1 LLYICHLI
9 QTLSTENYL
18 KAIYHFSQSSS
29 GAVAT
34 TSIAKQIGAKPSS
47 VTDMFKKLSDQNLV
61 KYQKYQGVSLTNE
74 GVKMALRIIRK
85 HRLWESFLVSHLNF
99 NWDEVHQVAEQLE
112 HIQSEKLTNELER
125 FLDYPTHDPHGD
137 PIPNRALF
145 MKTYNKILLTEL
157 PANKEGVCVG
167 VKDDSSDFLRYLDRR
182 QIGIGTPLQVLH
194 REDFDDSLHIQAGK
208 STLMITK
215 KTAENIYVKP

>member
-1 LLYICHLI
+1 M
-9 QTLSTENYL
+9 QTLSTEDYL
-18 KAIYHFSQSSS
+18 KAIYHVSQTTS

-34 TSIAKQIGAKPSS
+34 TRIAKQIGAKPSS
-47 VTDMFKKLSDQNLV
+47 VTDMFKKLSDQELV
-61 KYQKYQGVSLTNE
+61 KYQKYQGVSLTSE
-74 GVKMALRIIRK
+74 GVKTALRIIRK

-112 HIQSEKLTNELER
+112 HNQSEKLTNELER

-145 MKTYNKILLTEL
+145 MKTDNNILLAEL
-157 PANKEGVCVG
+157 PVNKAGVCVG
-167 VKDDSSDFLRYLDRR
+167 VKDNSSDFLRYLDRR

-194 REDFDDSLHIQAGK
+194 REDFDESLHIQAGN

-215 KTAENIYVKP
+215 KTAENIYIKP

>member
-1 LLYICHLI
+1 M
-9 QTLSTENYL
+9 QTLSTEDYL
-18 KAIYHFSQSSS
+18 KAIYHVSQSSS

-74 GVKMALRIIRK
+74 GVKTALRIVRK
-85 HRLWESFLVSHLNF
+85 HRLWESFGFSLNF

-145 MKTYNKILLTEL
+145 MKTYSKILLTEL
-157 PANKEGVCVG
+157 PVNKEGVCIG
-167 VKDDSSDFLRYLDRR
+167 VKDNSSGFLRYLDRR
-182 QIGIGTPLQVLH
+182 QIGIGTTLQVLH

>member
-1 LLYICHLI
+1 M
-9 QTLSTENYL
+9 QTLSTEDYL
-18 KAIYHFSQSSS
+18 KAIYHVSQSFS

-47 VTDMFKKLSDQNLV
+47 VTDMFKKLSDQKLV

-74 GVKMALRIIRK
+74 GVKTALRIVRK

-125 FLDYPTHDPHGD
+125 FLNYPTHDPHGD

-145 MKTYNKILLTEL
+145 MKTYSKILLTEL
-157 PANKEGVCVG
+157 PVNKEGVCIG
-167 VKDDSSDFLRYLDRR
+167 VKDNSSGFLRYLDRR
-182 QIGIGTPLQVLH
+182 QIGIGTTLQVLH

>member
-1 LLYICHLI
+1 M
-9 QTLSTENYL
+9 QTLSTEDYL
-18 KAIYHFSQSSS
+18 KAIYHVSQSSS

-74 GVKMALRIIRK
+74 GVKTALRIVRK

-145 MKTYNKILLTEL
+145 MKTYSKILLTEL
-157 PANKEGVCVG
+157 PVNKEGVCIG
-167 VKDDSSDFLRYLDRR
+167 VKDNSSGFLRYLDRR
-182 QIGIGTPLQVLH
+182 QIGSGTTLQVLH